1 MANQDP
7 IFEPLEFRNLTIE
20 NRLYGSGASG
30 VFDDVIR
37 EDPVDRRQMRTRRIF
52 FWGAMV
58 VIVVPVILG
67 SVGA

>member
-1 MANQDP
+1 VS
-7 IFEPLEFRNLTIE
+7 EGTVRT
-20 NRLYGSGASG
+20 RTASG
-30 VFDDVIR
+30 VLTDVIR

>member
-1 MANQDP
+1 
-7 IFEPLEFRNLTIE
+7 
-20 NRLYGSGASG
+20 
-30 VFDDVIR
+30 
-37 EDPVDRRQMRTRRIF
+37 VDRRQMRTRRIF